1 MATTLLDSLAS
12 FLGTLARSPHPDAVA
27 ASLVDCFH
35 DTLATRMA
43 AILPARPPVL
53 VVYGL
58 HGYAENAVQGF
69 DAIGVDDD
77 YPATRAYR
85 EAEACI
91 DPIDAVIGTYAG
103 PTRPDSRSRA
113 IVDKVPGGWSA
124 AAPLMQAGTA
134 IGAISL
140 VCAREV
146 TWGPAELATLS
157 AVGNALGMWLTH
169 PDSGLPSVDP
179 LDRPV
184 LTSRQGRILAL
195 AEGGATTAAIA
206 AALGYSESTVKQD
219 LQRAMRVLGAPSRA
233 AAVGRA
239 RDLGLLEER

>member
-1 MATTLLDSLAS
+1 MRTALLDSLAS
-12 FLGTLARSPHPDAVA
+12 FLRTLAAAPHPDAVA
-27 ASLVDCFH
+27 AALVDCFH
-35 DTLATRMA
+35 DTLAARMA

-58 HGYAENAVQGF
+58 HGYAENAVRGF
-69 DAIGVDDD
+69 DSIGIDDD
-77 YPATRAYR
+77 YPSTRAYH

-91 DPIDAVIGTYAG
+91 DPIDAVIGVYRG

-124 AAPLMQAGTA
+124 AAPIMHAGTA
-134 IGAISL
+134 IGAVSF
-140 VCAREV
+140 VCARGV

-169 PDSGLPSVDP
+169 PDSGLPSADP
-179 LDRPV
+179 RDRPV
-184 LTSRQGRILAL
+184 LTARQGRILAL
-195 AEGGATTAAIA
+195 ADGGATNAAIA

-219 LQRAMRVLGAPSRA
+219 LHRAMRALGAPSRA
-233 AAVGRA
+233 AAVSRA